1 MPEESN
7 AVVLEPPQAA
17 TSAVIW
23 LHGLGADGHDFE
35 PVASQLPATLTNT
48 TRFVFPHAPHQ
59 PVTINTGMIMR
70 AWYDI
75 RDAEF
80 PGQADEAGIRLS
92 EATLRGYIQREVEKG
107 IPEERIVLAG
117 FSQGGVIAL
126 RTGLL
131 YPAQLAGIMALS
143 TYLPMADQTHAERS
157 PTNATT
163 SVFFAHGALDPL
175 IPIEVAEDGCDFLR
189 ELGYPVE
196 WHRYQMD
203 HSVCAEELADI
214 SEWLSGVL
222 A

>member
-1 MPEESN
+1 M
-7 AVVLEPPQAA
+7 
-17 TSAVIW
+17 
-23 LHGLGADGHDFE
+23 
-35 PVASQLPATLTNT
+35 
-48 TRFVFPHAPHQ
+48 
-59 PVTINTGMIMR
+59 
-70 AWYDI
+70 
-75 RDAEF
+75 
-80 PGQADEAGIRLS
+80 
-92 EATLRGYIQREVEKG
+92 
-107 IPEERIVLAG
+107 LAG